1 MLLVVLISFATCSL
15 FPLARAHICR
25 VKMKA
30 KERRAARRAARM
42 ELATLKSR
50 ETAMKKTKTMR
61 MWTMRTMMRLLK
73 QAKLK

>member
-1 MLLVVLISFATCSL
+1 
-15 FPLARAHICR
+15 
-25 VKMKA
+25 MKV

-61 MWTMRTMMRLLK
+61 MWTMRTMMRLPK
-73 QAKLK
+73 QAQLK